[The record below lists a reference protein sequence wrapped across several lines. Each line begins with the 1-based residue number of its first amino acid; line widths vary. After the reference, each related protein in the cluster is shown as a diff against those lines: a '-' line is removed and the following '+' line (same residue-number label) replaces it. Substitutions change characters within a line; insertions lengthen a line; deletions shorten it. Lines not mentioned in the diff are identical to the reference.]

1 MDIKRWVIAC
11 VYVLM
16 SVMLMVL
23 ALILL
28 YVGQEV
34 FAQNLLVF
42 LGIYML
48 VIPIGYV
55 IYQRA

>member
-1 MDIKRWVIAC
+1 
-11 VYVLM
+11 
-16 SVMLMVL
+16 MLMVL

-28 YVGQEV
+28 YVGQAV

-48 VIPIGYV
+48 AIPIGYV